1 MAETQRA
8 NPLNT
13 PMTAS
18 YNDPVVAVDELGREI
33 RATRTGQRY
42 LATDLAPS
50 RPQATSGRGL
60 GYNIFDNIIGYDD
73 GVDTPGERAGA
84 AIGAI
89 ASDPIGAARG
99 AVGGIGGLIQR
110 LVGGTGTMGDVI
122 DATGLM
128 ATGGQMIAAP
138 AGSMRVFAGRNSRTA
153 DLNALA
159 RAQELSA
166 RRRSPEEI
174 WNETGW
180 FKGVDNQWRYEIPD
194 NNLSIDAP
202 TETYFTSGLT
212 DIPEGLIRHQA
223 LADAYPD
230 QSYLLRTNLISDPR
244 RMSVENSL
252 GSFSGSDGGLIELLN
267 RGYDETRSTAAH
279 ELQHFIQRNEGFS
292 RGGNTINAPVV
303 QTLLNRDL
311 GSRVQDALMRAYN
324 TGNSRRLE
332 QLKSA
337 YSDWE
342 VDTWVNALEEYP
354 SSSYDEISRFVDGQV
369 VYRQPDAANRTLTA
383 ENYLNNAGEVEARTV
398 QRRLN
403 LTPEERA
410 ARPPWLDEPVPRD
423 QQIIPEEYLDYNLPD
438 QNLLTANLRG
448 LLAR

>member
-33 RATRTGQRY
+33 RMTRTGQRY
-42 LATDLAPS
+42 LATDLAPA
-50 RPQATSGRGL
+50 RPQATAGRGL
-60 GYNIFDNIIGYDD
+60 GYNILDNIIGYDD
-73 GVDTPGERAGA
+73 GVDTPGERVGA

-99 AVGGIGGLIQR
+99 AATGIGGLIER
-110 LVGGTGTMGDVI
+110 LVGGTGTMGDVV
-122 DATGLM
+122 DATGLL

-138 AGSMRVFAGRNSRTA
+138 TGSMRVFAGRNSRTA
-153 DLNALA
+153 DLDALA

-180 FKGVDNQWRYEIPD
+180 FKGVDGQWRYEIPD
-194 NNLSIDAP
+194 NSLSVNTSSP
-202 TETYFTSGLT
+202 TYLTSGIT

-223 LADAYPD
+223 LAEAYPD
-230 QSYLLRTNLISDPR
+230 QSYLLRTNLRSSPSE
-244 RMSVENSL
+244 MPVQGSS
-252 GSFSGSDGGLIELLN
+252 GSFSGSNGGVIELLN
-267 RGYDETRSTAAH
+267 RDYDATRSTAAH
-279 ELQHFIQRNEGFS
+279 ELQHFIQKNEGFS
-292 RGGNTINAPVV
+292 EGGNLINAPIV

-324 TGNSRRLE
+324 TGNRIRLE

-342 VDTWVNALEEYP
+342 VNAWVDALNEFP

-369 VYRQPDAANRTLTA
+369 VYRQPDTVNRTLTA

-403 LTPEERA
+403 LTPQERA

-423 QQIIPEEYLDYNLPD
+423 QQIIPEEYLQYNLPD

-448 LLAR
+448 LLSR